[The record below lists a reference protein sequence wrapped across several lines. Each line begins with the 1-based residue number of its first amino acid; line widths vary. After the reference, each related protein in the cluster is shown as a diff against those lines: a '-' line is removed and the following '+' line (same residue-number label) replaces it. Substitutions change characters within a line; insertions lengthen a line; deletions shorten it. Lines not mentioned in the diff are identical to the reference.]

1 MSISTFKVGKAIK
14 LNKVKVISEQNSQN
28 TKVEYETIKSKL
40 LGNFTFIVSLAEQ
53 YIRMWKLLSEW
64 LSFVRGI
71 IKGDDCIN
79 CIQYHKLK
87 YPDCQFHTQLNEPA

>member
-1 MSISTFKVGKAIK
+1 MSISKFKVGTAIK
-14 LNKVKVISEQNSQN
+14 LNKVSEQNSQN
-28 TKVEYETIKSKL
+28 TKVEYKTIKSKL
-40 LGNFTFIVSLAEQ
+40 LGYFTFIVSKTEQ
-53 YIRMWKLLSEW
+53 LFRMWKLLSEW
-64 LSFVRGI
+64 LSFDRSI